1 MPDLLSHF
9 IIVFASEILDALN
22 LILSACLNKSLK
34 VDWAPWSL
42 NYLSCMSVIPM
53 CERENWSFICIR
65 MTVRDRNYIVLD
77 MFPTLGILVSL
88 MSVIPLFS
96 RRTLY

>member
-9 IIVFASEILDALN
+9 IIVFASELLDALN
-22 LILSACLNKSLK
+22 LILSACLSKSLT

-42 NYLSCMSVIPM
+42 NRVVCLSDLCA
-53 CERENWSFICIR
+53 REK
-65 MTVRDRNYIVLD
+65 TVSDGNCIVLD
-77 MFPTLGILVSL
+77 MFPTLDILVFL

-96 RRTLY
+96 RRTL